1 MLEAILFDCDGT
13 LVDSEALHYECW
25 QHILAPYQI
34 HYDEAEFC
42 HLFSGK
48 PTLQAANYIIDQHHL
63 HISAMRLAEQKNE
76 FFAQYVETHLPPLL
90 PFAKEVLQ
98 LAKDSPLSVALVTG
112 SAKGEVMPI
121 LKGHG
126 LLDYFEVIVTKD
138 DVEKPKPDAEPY
150 LLGLKQLNKQ
160 GAKGVAIEDTCTGL
174 TSAKGANLIAIAVP
188 NAHSQLQDLSL
199 ADHKVDNLMA
209 AWQLIVPML
218 ANT

>member
-13 LVDSEALHYECW
+13 LVDSEALHFECW

-34 HYDEAEFC
+34 SYDEAQFC
-42 HLFSGK
+42 HQFSGK
-48 PTLQAANYIIDQHHL
+48 PTLQAAEYIITEHHL
-63 HISAMRLAEQKNE
+63 DVTAKSLAEQKNV
-76 FFAQYVETHLPPLL
+76 FFAEYVASHLPPLM

-98 LAKDSPLSVALVTG
+98 LAKESPLSVALVTG

-126 LLDYFEVIVTKD
+126 LLDFFEVIVTKD
-138 DVEKPKPDAEPY
+138 DVTKPKPDAEPY
-150 LLGLKQLNKQ
+150 LLGLKQLNKS

-174 TSAKGANLIAIAVP
+174 TSAKGANLTAIAVP

-199 ADHKVDNLMA
+199 ADHKADNLLQ
-209 AWQLIVPML
+209 AWQLVVPML

>member
-1 MLEAILFDCDGT
+1 M
-13 LVDSEALHYECW
+13 
-25 QHILAPYQI
+25 
-34 HYDEAEFC
+34 
-42 HLFSGK
+42 
-48 PTLQAANYIIDQHHL
+48 QAANYIIDQHHL
-63 HISAMRLAEQKNE
+63 HISAVRLAEQKNE

-138 DVEKPKPDAEPY
+138 DVVKPKPDAEPY

-188 NAHSQLQDLSL
+188 NAHSQQQDLSL